1 MIKILLSI
9 LMFALCA
16 TVAFNSQLPFISALW
31 GFSTGIWFMITGT
44 LVFGFFVERKSL

>member
-16 TVAFNSQLPFISALW
+16 TVALYSMLPFISACW
-31 GFSTGIWFMITGT
+31 GFSAGIWFMITGIM
-44 LVFGFFVERKSL
+44 VEKEFQ